1 MSTARTNARS
11 GARRSTSRTA
21 GTVSVAKARARF
33 ADTIDLVR
41 NTGQRIVLSK
51 SGKRAAAIVPIEDL
65 DLLERL
71 QDAADLKAAK
81 AALKAPGSPWD
92 EVKQRLGL

>member
-1 MSTARTNARS
+1 MHTRSTARPS
-11 GARRSTSRTA
+11 SRRSTSRIA

-41 NTGQRIVLSK
+41 TTGQRIVLSK

-71 QDAADLKAAK
+71 QDAADIKAAR

>member
-1 MSTARTNARS
+1 MPTRSTGRS
-11 GARRSTSRTA
+11 SPRRSTSRIA
-21 GTVSVAKARARF
+21 GTVSVAKARVRF

-41 NTGQRIVLSK
+41 TTGQRIVLSK

-71 QDAADLKAAK
+71 QDAADVKAAR